1 MTLALTGATGELGQL
16 VIQEILSQQQM
27 DESLIAVV
35 RDEEKAQQMLDKSV
49 TIRFGD
55 YMLPDSLVEAFK
67 GVDKL
72 LFISSPNTD
81 DTARLVEHANV
92 LKAARDAGVKHL
104 YYTSIAFADSSPLT
118 LAKLHRATEFMIK
131 VSGIPYT
138 FLRNPLYTDVF
149 VNASLQQSVKSG
161 QLVTNTGTGKLNTVP
176 RKELAKATAKIF
188 LESQKESTVIE
199 LASSRTWTFDELAT
213 LLSEVSGQTVE
224 HVALTYEESVDHFT
238 SAGLPEP
245 VAHFSASMYQAI
257 AEGATQETESAL
269 KERIGEETPLKEL
282 VKEALS

>member
-35 RDEEKAQQMLDKSV
+35 RDEEKAQQMLDESL

-104 YYTSIAFADSSPLT
+104 YYTSIAHADTSPLT
-118 LAKLHRATEFMIK
+118 LAKLHRATESMIK

-149 VNASLQQSVKSG
+149 VNASLQQSVKSR

-176 RKELAKATAKIF
+176 RKDLAKATAKIL

-213 LLSEVSGQTVE
+213 LLSEASGQTVE
-224 HVALTYEESVDHFT
+224 HVALTYEETVDHFT

>member
-35 RDEEKAQQMLDKSV
+35 RDEEKAQQMLDESL

-104 YYTSIAFADSSPLT
+104 YYTSIAHADTSPLT
-118 LAKLHRATEFMIK
+118 LAKLHRATESMIK

-149 VNASLQQSVKSG
+149 VNASLQQSVKSR
-161 QLVTNTGTGKLNTVP
+161 QLVTNTGTGKLNTVS
-176 RKELAKATAKIF
+176 RKDLAKATAKIL

>member
-92 LKAARDAGVKHL
+92 LKAARDARVKHL
-104 YYTSIAFADSSPLT
+104 YYTSIAYADTSPLT
-118 LAKLHRATEFMIK
+118 LAKLHRATESMIK

-176 RKELAKATAKIF
+176 RKDLAKATAKIL
-188 LESQKESTVIE
+188 LESQKESIIIE
-199 LASSRTWTFDELAT
+199 LASSTTWTFDELAT
-213 LLSEVSGQTVE
+213 LLSEASGQAVE
-224 HVALTYEESVDHFT
+224 HVALTYEEVVSHFT

-245 VAHFSASMYQAI
+245 VAQFSASMYQAI